1 MYSKCLLA
9 LSAPRYFYLR
19 GEEEGGE
26 GGGGACGCW
35 GDPDRKMVFDIK
47 FGTFILC
54 NVMKKNEMVE
64 KNFQNCSHS
73 YDHVTNLFVN
83 LFEKLCEKWLKCVF

>member
-26 GGGGACGCW
+26 GGGACGCW